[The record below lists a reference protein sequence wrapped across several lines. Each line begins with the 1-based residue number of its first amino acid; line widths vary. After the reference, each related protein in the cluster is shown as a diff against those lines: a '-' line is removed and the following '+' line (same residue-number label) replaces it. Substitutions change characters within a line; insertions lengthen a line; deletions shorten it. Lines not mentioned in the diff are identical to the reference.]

1 MARSNA
7 CSNLECKNGVT
18 PGVIL
23 IGGGRNSAPLIN
35 NGVMQK
41 TGMRWGWIR
50 CTACRPE
57 EKDPP
62 WKPKSL
68 TPDDIEQRKR
78 WADAKSPYVEP
89 QQKKLE
95 KIKLHNP
102 DPVIPIHVGSAP
114 PPEPDYKMLERFN
127 KAMEQNEKLMGQISG
142 LTDTVGKLST
152 QVGELLAENARL
164 RTTPQEPQTPV
175 DPPSGS
181 GETPKRRK
189 SRQIAKPS

>member
-1 MARSNA
+1 MARSNG

-68 TPDDIEQRKR
+68 TQEQIDERRR
-78 WADAKSPYVEP
+78 WADAKAAYVEP
-89 QQKKLE
+89 QQKRLE
-95 KIKLHNP
+95 KIKLKTP
-102 DPVIPIHVGSAP
+102 DVPTLTPST
-114 PPEPDYKMLERFN
+114 EPNAELMR
-127 KAMEQNEKLMGQISG
+127 MIEQNDKLMLQISG
-142 LTDTVGKLST
+142 LTDTVGKLSG
-152 QVGELLAENARL
+152 QVADLLAENARL
-164 RTTPQEPQTPV
+164 RTAPQEPQTALS
-175 DPPSGS
+175 PPSGS

>member
-1 MARSNA
+1 MARSNG

-68 TPDDIEQRKR
+68 SPDDIEQRKR

-95 KIKLHNP
+95 KIKIRLP
-102 DPVIPIHVGSAP
+102 DAPATASTPVN
-114 PPEPDYKMLERFN
+114 DDRLE
-127 KAMEQNEKLMGQISG
+127 KLQEQNERLMAQIGELTATLGQ
-142 LTDTVGKLST
+142 LST
-152 QVGELLAENARL
+152 QVASLLAENARL
-164 RTTPQEPQTPV
+164 RTAPQEPQTPA

-189 SRQIAKPS
+189 SRQKLQA

>member
-1 MARSNA
+1 MARGNG

-35 NGVMQK
+35 NGIMSK
-41 TGMRWGWIR
+41 TGMRWGWVR

-68 TPDDIEQRKR
+68 SQDQMDERRR
-78 WADAKSPYVEP
+78 WADGKASYIEP

-95 KIKLHNP
+95 RIKIHTP
-102 DPVIPIHVGSAP
+102 APTATEEHYSAP
-114 PPEPDYKMLERFN
+114 ANDDRMDRAL
-127 KAMEQNEKLMGQISG
+127 EQNEKLMSQVSE
-142 LTDTVGKLST
+142 LTTTVGNLSM
-152 QVGELLAENARL
+152 QLASLLAENARL
-164 RTTPQEPQTPV
+164 RTAPQEPQTALN
-175 DPPSGS
+175 PPSGS
-181 GETPKRRK
+181 GEPPKKRK
-189 SRQIAKPS
+189 SRQIAKTS

>member
-1 MARSNA
+1 MARGKG

-41 TGMRWGWIR
+41 TGMRWGWVR
-50 CTACRPE
+50 CIACRPE

-68 TPDDIEQRKR
+68 TPEDMEQRKR
-78 WADAKSPYVEP
+78 WADAKSPYIEP
-89 QQKKLE
+89 QQNKLE
-95 KIKLHNP
+95 KIKIKLP
-102 DPVIPIHVGSAP
+102 DQPTSAAAP
-114 PPEPDYKMLERFN
+114 PANDRID
-127 KAMEQNEKLMGQISG
+127 KLLDKISE
-142 LTDTVGKLST
+142 LTETVTRLSL
-152 QVGELLAENARL
+152 QVADLSAENARL
-164 RTTPQEPQTPV
+164 RTAPQEPKTTPE
-175 DPPSGS
+175 PPSGS
-181 GETPKRRK
+181 GEPPKRRK